1 MTEISHL
8 YNTLQELRSDDLLKM
23 SPDVFLKKSE
33 ALFKIF
39 SHSALSFGP
48 KKILYRASKLGEN
61 EPLPLTK
68 KRLTYPDPQKIK
80 IALGRANFEG
90 KAVFYASGSGKATLF
105 ELNLQPNDRVLLS
118 TWVLKENI
126 WCFPLGYTHE
136 SFARLRAN
144 RQCPSNLRS
153 SLLIENGQ
161 EDLQQEIYNFFADI
175 FSRNDEKYYPYTA
188 NISSFFLK
196 AMEKCGVIYPS
207 IKTCGNYE
215 NIALT
220 TSSANTLELNHVDF
234 FKVDGLEYQGNSKLF
249 PLNYTDAFSQD
260 NILWSNSLRK
270 DDKYYEKLLY

>member
-1 MTEISHL
+1 MTEIYHFHS
-8 YNTLQELRSDDLLKM
+8 TLQELRSTDLLKI
-23 SPDVFLKKSE
+23 SPDVFLEKSE
-33 ALFKIF
+33 VLFKIF
-39 SHSALSFGP
+39 AHNALSFEP
-48 KKILYRASKLGEN
+48 KKILYRASKLGES
-61 EPLPLTK
+61 ESIPLTK
-68 KRLTYPDPQKIK
+68 KRLTYPDPKEIK
-80 IALGRANFEG
+80 IALGRSNFEG

-105 ELNLQPNDRVLLS
+105 ELNLQPNDRVVLS

-126 WCFPLGYTHE
+126 WCFPLGYNHE
-136 SFARLRAN
+136 SLTRLQAN

-153 SLLIENGQ
+153 QLSIEEGQ
-161 EDLQQEIYNFFADI
+161 EELQQGIYNFFADI

-188 NISSFFLK
+188 GISSFFLK

-234 FKVDGLEYQGNSKLF
+234 FKVEGLDYQGNSKLF
-249 PLNYTDAFSQD
+249 PLNYADDFSQD
-260 NILWSNSLRK
+260 KILWSNSLRK